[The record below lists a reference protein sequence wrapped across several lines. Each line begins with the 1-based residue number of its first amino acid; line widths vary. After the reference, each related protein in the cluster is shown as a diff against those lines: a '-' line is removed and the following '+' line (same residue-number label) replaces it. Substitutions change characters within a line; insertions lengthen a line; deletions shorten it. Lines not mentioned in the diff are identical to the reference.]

1 MCECADVW
9 MCGCVDVWMCGF
21 VDVRICGCAD
31 LWMCGLNIILFTVC
45 KLVTNVEIAKSQKP
59 KAKIKILK

>member
-1 MCECADVW
+1 
-9 MCGCVDVWMCGF
+9 
-21 VDVRICGCAD
+21 